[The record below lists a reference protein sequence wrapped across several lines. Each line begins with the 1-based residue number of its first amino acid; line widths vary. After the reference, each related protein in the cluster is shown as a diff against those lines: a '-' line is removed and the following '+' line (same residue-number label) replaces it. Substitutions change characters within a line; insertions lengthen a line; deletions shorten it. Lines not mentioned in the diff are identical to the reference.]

1 VKATFSAWSSKVEAD
16 EGLISRRSEML
27 EVRHAF
33 SQVGS
38 LGEGSGESTQ
48 TETIRNARI
57 QSTHEFR
64 CGALVI
70 DLSPHKFRAADQML
84 PGRIV
89 LNEDP

>member
-1 VKATFSAWSSKVEAD
+1 MAPPLHFSTP
-16 EGLISRRSEML
+16 
-27 EVRHAF
+27 F

-64 CGALVI
+64 CGALLI
-70 DLSPHKFRAADQML
+70 DLSPHKFRAGEHML

-89 LNEDP
+89 PNEDP